1 MLLATFALVSLLLH
15 GAIFGFFYAW
25 VCSTMWGLDT
35 LDPSVAIEAM
45 RGMNA
50 SVRNPVFAPAF
61 FATPFVSLLT
71 AMLAW
76 RSAETGAAI
85 AFALAGIIYLVGGM
99 LLTMAVNV
107 PMNRELA
114 SLHLP
119 ADPTEL
125 ARIWNDYSAPWQF
138 WNQIRTVASGT
149 ALLLCGAGL
158 LIMQSPG
165 ARG

>member
-1 MLLATFALVSLLLH
+1 MRPLDPRLLTYARVTRKFLVASVIIGTAIALLAV
-15 GAIFGFFYAW
+15 
-25 VCSTMWGLDT
+25 VQ
-35 LDPSVAIEAM
+35 
-45 RGMNA
+45 
-50 SVRNPVFAPAF
+50 
-61 FATPFVSLLT
+61 
-71 AMLAW
+71 
-76 RSAETGAAI
+76 

-119 ADPTEL
+119 ADPAEL

-149 ALLLCGAGL
+149 ALFLCGAGL
-158 LIMQSPG
+158 IIMQSPG